1 MAVQQTVPSAS
12 DTSSDPDPDALRIAQ
27 LASLMPADETQLL
40 YSMCLHGRT
49 ELGLASDEF
58 AALIMVLLRLFAF
71 KPASES
77 AEKKNTEIR

>member
-1 MAVQQTVPSAS
+1 
-12 DTSSDPDPDALRIAQ
+12 
-27 LASLMPADETQLL
+27 MPADETQLL

-58 AALIMVLLRLFAF
+58 AALTMVLLRLFAF